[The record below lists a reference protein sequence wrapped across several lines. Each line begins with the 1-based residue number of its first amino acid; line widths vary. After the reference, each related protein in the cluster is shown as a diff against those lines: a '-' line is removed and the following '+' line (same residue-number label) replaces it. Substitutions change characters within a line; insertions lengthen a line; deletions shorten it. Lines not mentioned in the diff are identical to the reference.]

1 LEEVMAITKV
11 VKRRKKMVATG
22 RNHFSDEPIDS
33 AKDIVDSID
42 LLTDKTDMKTGAV
55 QESGSDSTVGSM
67 RIIKDGELYYVELK
81 TGDGWIRSDNTSAS
95 GFSIRSKGG

>member
-1 LEEVMAITKV
+1 LEVVVAITKV
-11 VKRRKKMVATG
+11 IKRRKKMVATG
-22 RNHFSDEPIDS
+22 RNHFSDEPMD
-33 AKDIVDSID
+33 ATKDIVDKID
-42 LLTDKTDMKTGAV
+42 SLTDKTDMKTGAV

-67 RIIKDGELYYVELK
+67 RIVKDGELYYVELK